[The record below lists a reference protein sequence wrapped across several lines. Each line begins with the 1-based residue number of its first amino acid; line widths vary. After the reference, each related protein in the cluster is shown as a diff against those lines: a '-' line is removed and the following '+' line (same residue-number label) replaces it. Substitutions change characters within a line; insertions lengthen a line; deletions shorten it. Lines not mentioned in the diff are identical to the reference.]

1 MKISNARYG
10 FQFEQ
15 AEQFTDTLV
24 GVECDL
30 STEVNQKRSIARRLE
45 MGAVDPWCRH
55 WNEWRKSAVRR
66 EIFPVIL
73 RQIAGQQEKIRE
85 IVEDVR

>member
-1 MKISNARYG
+1 MKIPNARYG

-30 STEVNQKRSIARRLE
+30 LPALPIRKRKLSRRKVKRPSV
-45 MGAVDPWCRH
+45 AWVWC
-55 WNEWRKSAVRR
+55 RKSA
-66 EIFPVIL
+66 IGL
-73 RQIAGQQEKIRE
+73 R
-85 IVEDVR
+85 

>member
-30 STEVNQKRSIARRLE
+30 PTEVNQKRSIARRLE
-45 MGAVDPWCRH
+45 MRAVVPWCQH
-55 WNEWRKSAVRR
+55 
-66 EIFPVIL
+66 
-73 RQIAGQQEKIRE
+73 
-85 IVEDVR
+85 